1 MLKNVNYDI
10 YRKRL
15 ERAIEK
21 AKARTNVTDI
31 YNSMGISRANISGFL
46 NGNNN
51 RLSIKTVKLI
61 IKKLEDPN
69 SSVTNQQRLSISKP
83 KKAADMLSKAVFDLL
98 DVKLSPNKKAELSL
112 DLEKW
117 LRNSNK

>member
-21 AKARTNVTDI
+21 AKAKTNVTDI

-51 RLSIKTVKLI
+51 RLSIKTVELI
-61 IKKLEDPN
+61 IKKLEDPISN
-69 SSVTNQQRLSISKP
+69 VTNQQRLSVSKP
-83 KKAADMLSKAVFDLL
+83 KKAAKMLSNAILDLL

-117 LRNSNK
+117 LRNSNE